1 MNKLITTIRQIVA
14 LTPDEEQVVN
24 RLFHQRTYAK
34 GEHLLQDGEICRY
47 VTFIDTGLVRYYSV
61 ADGEERT
68 TYFNKEGEF
77 VCNYPS
83 FLTQIP
89 GYVNIQALEDTTVWV
104 INYHDLQL
112 FYQQLRNGERF
123 GRLAIEEVFVSF
135 TAQITSMYTD
145 DPETRYLKFLSNYPD
160 LQQRIPQYHIASYIG
175 VKAPSL
181 SRIRRRM
188 AAKRS

>member
-1 MNKLITTIRQIVA
+1 MNKLIATIRQIVA
-14 LTPDEEQVVN
+14 LTPDEELIVN
-24 RLFHQRTYAK
+24 RLFHQKVYKK
-34 GEHLLQDGEICRY
+34 GGHLLQDGEICRY

-89 GYVNIQALEDTTVWV
+89 GFVNIQALEDTTVWA

-188 AAKRS
+188 AGKRS

>member
-1 MNKLITTIRQIVA
+1 M
-14 LTPDEEQVVN
+14 
-24 RLFHQRTYAK
+24 
-34 GEHLLQDGEICRY
+34 QDGEICRY
-47 VTFIDTGLVRYYSV
+47 VTFIDTGLVRYYSA

-145 DPETRYLKFLSNYPD
+145 DPETRYLKFLSSYPD
-160 LQQRIPQYHIASYIG
+160 LLQRIPQYHIASYIG

-188 AAKRS
+188 AGKRS